1 MVAKDISNNWPE
13 HLDTTLKNLNNHIL
27 PSLKYSTNELL
38 LGLIINFCCTEFLE
52 MIQPPTKNDIA
63 VHLAVVKQQ
72 HLDGFTAT
80 VDHAAKHK
88 DIFDAELRQRAP
100 WNVVFQP
107 GDLVQV
113 HSTE

>member
-1 MVAKDISNNWPE
+1 
-13 HLDTTLKNLNNHIL
+13 
-27 PSLKYSTNELL
+27 
-38 LGLIINFCCTEFLE
+38 

-100 WNVVFQP
+100 
-107 GDLVQV
+107 
-113 HSTE
+113 